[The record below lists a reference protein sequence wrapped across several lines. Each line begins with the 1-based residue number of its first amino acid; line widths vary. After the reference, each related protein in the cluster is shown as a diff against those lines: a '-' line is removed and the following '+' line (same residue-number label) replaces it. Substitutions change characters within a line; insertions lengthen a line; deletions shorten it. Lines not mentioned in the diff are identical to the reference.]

1 MKRLLSFAFLLAFSM
16 NIFSVAAVETD
27 PTEQPCGEWDD
38 VSSTYLDVITDVC
51 ERGIMAGLGSSNF
64 DGDAGISRAMAATVG
79 SRIAM
84 GPDNFND
91 LEDSNS
97 FYIGQ
102 LQNYFTDV
110 PPNDEWN
117 NWLLKAM
124 YYARTQHVM
133 SGDSNSG
140 GITTFRYNDDV
151 TTAEILKILF
161 EAADARDVLSD
172 EVSSSVSY
180 DGSPWYADVAQEY
193 YAMGVINSYSA
204 DGDSGDYI
212 QFYIYYDSSDSSK
225 KNLIRLGLNDEIS
238 RQNVAF
244 IVYEMIQHDM
254 MADPNEDL
262 QDDGSFY
269 KSINW

>member
-1 MKRLLSFAFLLAFSM
+1 M

-27 PTEQPCGEWDD
+27 PTDQPCGEWDD
-38 VSSTYLDVITDVC
+38 VSSTYMDVITDVC

-64 DGDAGISRAMAATVG
+64 DGDFGISRAMAATVG

-84 GPDNFND
+84 GPDDFNSM
-91 LEDSNS
+91 EDANS
-97 FYIGQ
+97 FYIDQ

-110 PPNDEWN
+110 PTNDEWN

-133 SGDSNSG
+133 SGDANSG
-140 GITTFRYNDDV
+140 GVTTFRYNDDV

-161 EAADARDVLSD
+161 EAADARDVLNVSD
-172 EVSSSVSY
+172 ASSVSY
-180 DGSPWYADVAQEY
+180 DGSPWYADVVAEY

-204 DGDSGDYI
+204 DGGEGDYI
-212 QFYIYYDSSDSSK
+212 QFYIYYDTSDSSK
-225 KNLIRLGLNDEIS
+225 KNLIRLGLNDEIT

-244 IVYEMIQHDM
+244 LVYEMIDQGM
-254 MADPNEDL
+254 MEDPNGDL
-262 QDDGSFY
+262 QEVPDTIGRL
-269 KSINW
+269 